1 MKDRASLKRKL
12 EQLRD
17 EQRVIQSDLASL
29 EERLDQYYSC
39 EFQAFVLAR
48 CKRITRFSKTMS
60 RICTFDNGLEVF
72 IYASY
77 TAADVYD
84 HEQKLGTFSSK
95 RCFIPSFDEDSFE
108 NTMPRLARLVDV
120 SPEIFALTQ
129 HVLPAWLEAS
139 SIMNVEDLITARTL
153 RWIAQQL
160 PQDTQWPDIVTGNF
174 PIN

>member
-12 EQLRD
+12 DQLRD
-17 EQRVIQSDLASL
+17 EQRVIQTDLASL

-48 CKRITRFSKTMS
+48 CKRITRFSKTIP
-60 RICTFDNGLEVF
+60 RKCTFDNGLNVF

-77 TAADVYD
+77 NSVDVWD
-84 HEQKLGTFSSK
+84 REQKLGMFSSK

-108 NTMPRLARLVDV
+108 KTMPRLVRLVDV
-120 SPEIFALTQ
+120 SPEIYALTQ

-139 SIMNVEDLITARTL
+139 AIMNVEDLITARVL
-153 RWIAQQL
+153 RWVAQQL
-160 PQDTQWPDIVTGNF
+160 PRDNAWPDIVTGKF
-174 PIN
+174 PL